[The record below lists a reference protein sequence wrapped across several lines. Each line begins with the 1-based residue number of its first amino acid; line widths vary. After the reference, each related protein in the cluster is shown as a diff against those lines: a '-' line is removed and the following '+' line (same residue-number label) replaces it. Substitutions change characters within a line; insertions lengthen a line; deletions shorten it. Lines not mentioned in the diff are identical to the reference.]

1 MRHKGTSEVDCGCRL
16 ADTPLIVGNSDNTGC
31 GHRGMGWDFRPL
43 ALGHRLSSFIAPEM
57 ACGGPL
63 YHSSRASPSVDGLRD
78 QEQVLVAASARF
90 PCLADFIQ
98 HFGCL
103 RVLSGQPIPEPIVRF
118 TRYYSLQSWHGMKA
132 CVHTIFQIP

>member
-63 YHSSRASPSVDGLRD
+63 YHSSIASPP
-78 QEQVLVAASARF
+78 VAYSTPNLPLIPRQSCPPFHTKVGTDSIAKLPPNPSENFHRF
-90 PCLADFIQ
+90 HRKTA
-98 HFGCL
+98 
-103 RVLSGQPIPEPIVRF
+103 IPAGG
-118 TRYYSLQSWHGMKA
+118 S
-132 CVHTIFQIP
+132 